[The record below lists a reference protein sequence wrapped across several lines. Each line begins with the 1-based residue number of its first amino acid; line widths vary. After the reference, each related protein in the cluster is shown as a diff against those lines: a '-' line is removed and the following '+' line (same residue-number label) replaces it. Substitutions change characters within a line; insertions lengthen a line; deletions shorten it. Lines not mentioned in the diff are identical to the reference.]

1 MTIQHRSH
9 SDWFFLVSYSL
20 LGVSFLACLAVGIMA
35 SFFSDLMVKCEVV
48 VIVGF
53 LILDLL
59 LYIRYDL
66 RIIYKREED
75 KTIEER
81 RSDDKR
87 KTQAKAVLTAI
98 AMVTLSVYI
107 IFTQLKIV
115 IQGIGLLF
123 PFLWTVALTSAII
136 VYTKKPLTQ
145 KSS

>member
-1 MTIQHRSH
+1 
-9 SDWFFLVSYSL
+9 
-20 LGVSFLACLAVGIMA
+20 MA